1 MAYYGDYIILIDKR
15 WSLEDLYVFP
25 RAFEQVYFAYE
36 ALVPA
41 PDDIVDDRID
51 RAFRDYPWRGG
62 YSAVNFYNQL
72 KYATP
77 KNKRP
82 TIQAIQYASPGFI
95 DLMLNLQ
102 LALQIASVVST
113 VAGSILACNKV
124 YSTIYKDA
132 QHRKLLSID
141 IQTKQLELANK
152 EMDFIID
159 ANKKMAKLLKLD
171 SAHVI
176 EQRAEHPIIA
186 MKILFSIYRRVR
198 TLAEYQ
204 DKGKARLPQSV
215 NPDADGEL
223 R

>member
-1 MAYYGDYIILIDKR
+1 MKYYDDYIILIDKR

-36 ALVPA
+36 ALLPA
-41 PDDIVDDRID
+41 PDEIVDARID
-51 RAFRDYPWRGG
+51 QAFKAYPWRGG

-102 LALQIASVVST
+102 LALKIAGVVSAVT
-113 VAGSILACNKV
+113 GSILACNKV

-132 QHRKLLSID
+132 QNRKLLSID
-141 IQTKQLELANK
+141 IQTKEIELANK
-152 EMDFIID
+152 QMNFILD
-159 ANKKMAKLLKLD
+159 ANKKMAKILGLD
-171 SAHVI
+171 SAEAI
-176 EQRAEHPIIA
+176 EQRAEHPVIA

-204 DKGKARLPQSV
+204 EKGKARLPESV
-215 NPDADGEL
+215 NPNEDGEL